1 MIATIE
7 ERGCRWRVDL
17 GQPLDISL
25 PLQADGQ
32 GVNCF
37 YAPLLEVS
45 PVVAGSFIGSTRAGG
60 VVNFVNVRI
69 NPHGNGTH
77 TECLGHITKEIY
89 TINQQLRNFHHLAR
103 LLSVYPERQDNGDRV
118 IMRNQL
124 VEALRPE
131 EVSAVVI
138 RTVPNDDYKKK
149 TNYSGANPPYLHH
162 EAATLLAEYGVEH
175 LLLDLPS
182 VDREEDG
189 GELLA
194 HKAFWQYPW
203 APRTEATITELVYV
217 ENDIPDGLYLLGL
230 QIASFEIDVS
240 PSKPVLYSL
249 IPDNA

>member
-7 ERGCRWRVDL
+7 EKGQRWRVDL

-25 PLQADGQ
+25 PLYADGR

-37 YAPLLEVS
+37 YAPLFEVS
-45 PVVAGSFIGSTRAGG
+45 PVVAGSFIGSTQAGG
-60 VVNFVNVRI
+60 LVNFMNVRI

-77 TECLGHITKEIY
+77 TECVGHIAREVY
-89 TINQQLRNFHHLAR
+89 TINQQLRNFHHLTR
-103 LLSVYPERQDNGDRV
+103 LLTVYPERQDNGDRV
-118 IMRNQL
+118 ITYDQL
-124 VEALRPE
+124 A
-131 EVSAVVI
+131 EVLLPGETSAVVI
-138 RTVPNDDYKKK
+138 RTAPNDGYKKSA
-149 TNYSGANPPYLHH
+149 NYSGANPPYLHH
-162 EAATLLAEYGVEH
+162 KAATLLVEFGVEH

-203 APRTEATITELVYV
+203 SPRTEATITELVYV
-217 ENDIPDGLYLLGL
+217 ENNIPDGLYLLSL

-249 IPDNA
+249 MPDNA